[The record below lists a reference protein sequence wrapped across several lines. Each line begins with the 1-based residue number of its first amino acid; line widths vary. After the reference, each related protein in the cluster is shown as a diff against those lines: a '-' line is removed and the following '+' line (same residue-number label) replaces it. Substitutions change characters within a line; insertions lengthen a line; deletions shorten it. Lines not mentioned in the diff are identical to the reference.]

1 MGNLKYRNDNKK
13 LLLWV
18 YVIFI
23 FAIIGSLIINVLNTK
38 NVINMYIIA
47 GVLLTITIAYLIFY
61 PIFVKKNKKPLQL
74 KDNYLA
80 FYVSFY
86 KNNKMLKKLMFWIDI
101 LELVL
106 IVGVS
111 SYCGFVMKM
120 KDVYS
125 IYSLIA

>member
-47 GVLLTITIAYLIFY
+47 GVFLTITLAYLIFY

-74 KDNYLA
+74 EDN
-80 FYVSFY
+80 
-86 KNNKMLKKLMFWIDI
+86 
-101 LELVL
+101 
-106 IVGVS
+106 
-111 SYCGFVMKM
+111 
-120 KDVYS
+120 
-125 IYSLIA
+125 